1 MHGERL
7 QVHVGRDADHAREV
21 RRRRS
26 PKRAVVG
33 ILRRPLID
41 DARVRG
47 QGQQPV
53 AQLALEPVHDREHHD
68 QRRHAQGHA
77 GERHPGDE
85 GDEERVL
92 AGAHVAQ
99 AHEQ

>member
-7 QVHVGRDADHAREV
+7 QVHVRGDRDDAGKLGDAL
-21 RRRRS
+21 
-26 PKRAVVG
+26 AQVG
-33 ILRRPLID
+33 IIGLLRRAFID

-47 QGQQPV
+47 QGQQAI
-53 AQLALEPVHDREHHD
+53 AQLALEAVHDREHHD
-68 QRRHAQGHA
+68 QRRHAQRNA

-85 GDEERVL
+85 GHEEGVL

-99 AHEQ
+99 THKH